1 VNKQLN
7 ELKEN
12 INKQMNEIKITIQD
26 MKEKINKDM
35 KTPKNNQSKLN
46 NSISQINI
54 TLKAWQ
60 TEWSKL
66 KIEYQEQKTK

>member
-1 VNKQLN
+1 
-7 ELKEN
+7 
-12 INKQMNEIKITIQD
+12 